1 MVGVAVNVTLVPLQ
15 IVEPGLVAMLTA
27 GAALG
32 FTVKVIERT
41 VLVPHALCAATVIA
55 PPVEPEPFLYKSQ
68 QVFSSQTQRKLGS
81 ALQQIFALVLLHLQ

>member
-15 IVEPGLVAMLTA
+15 IVEPGLAAMLTA

-41 VLVPHALCAATVIA
+41 TLAPHALCAATVIA
-55 PPVEPEPFLYKSQ
+55 PPVEPAVTVIEEVVEVP
-68 QVFSSQTQRKLGS
+68 VHPLGYV
-81 ALQQIFALVLLHLQ
+81 QI

>member
-1 MVGVAVNVTLVPLQ
+1 MAVNVTLVPLQ

-55 PPVEPEPFLYKSQ
+55 
-68 QVFSSQTQRKLGS
+68 
-81 ALQQIFALVLLHLQ
+81 HL

>member
-55 PPVEPEPFLYKSQ
+55 PPVEPAVTVIEEVVEVP
-68 QVFSSQTQRKLGS
+68 VHPLGFV
-81 ALQQIFALVLLHLQ
+81 QI

>member
-15 IVEPGLVAMLTA
+15 IVEPGLAVMLTA

-55 PPVEPEPFLYKSQ
+55 PPVEPAVTVIEEVVEVP
-68 QVFSSQTQRKLGS
+68 VHPLGFV
-81 ALQQIFALVLLHLQ
+81 QI

>member
-1 MVGVAVNVTLVPLQ
+1 MAVNVTLVPLQ

-55 PPVEPEPFLYKSQ
+55 PPVEPAVTVIEEVVEVP
-68 QVFSSQTQRKLGS
+68 VHPLGFV
-81 ALQQIFALVLLHLQ
+81 QI